1 MSLFRVKPGDPD
13 VIRPSLAHN
22 GFLALGCLILGVAL
36 FRAEGAKIE
45 GALFMGIF
53 LLLSAGVIMIT
64 HLPGCTGVWLDD
76 GGFLVRDMYKSERY
90 RWSEVGPF
98 MVRRRLFG
106 TGVEFAYTP
115 PGETA
120 PQVRSLPRGLGR
132 SGWRIVQL
140 MNQRRE
146 RALGAEG

>member
-1 MSLFRVKPGDPD
+1 MSLFRLKPGDPD
-13 VIRPSLAHN
+13 VIRPSLAQN

-36 FRAEGAKIE
+36 LREEAAKLE

-53 LLLSAGVIMIT
+53 LMLSAGVIMAT

-76 GGFLVRDMYKSERY
+76 EGFLVRDMYKSERY

-120 PQVRSLPRGLGR
+120 PQARSLPRGLGR